1 MERIVQNYKAA
12 SLNVSS
18 PFGKPKRTTPWKL
31 ARKRTKES
39 TIFLPKR
46 NLENQPGWKGSS
58 KIRCFYV
65 LSWRSYVRYYCTV
78 RVIMLRVVRRL
89 SCAVPTRY
97 SAAKH
102 GRGRTLAE
110 LSSNNGMKT
119 LPVFIYYWI
128 LYLFIIGICNGIDTF
143 GPPHTFGYGPHLRQK
158 VAWWYVQRLPKTY
171 QECWI

>member
-39 TIFLPKR
+39 TIFLPKK

-128 LYLFIIGICNGIDTF
+128 LYLFIIVICNGIDTF